1 MSSGKNPGANTGK
14 NSEIVGAVAVRAAAT
29 VILIDDRPDLQ
40 VFMMKRNANTQFAGG
55 MWVFPGG
62 SVDESDNA
70 DNYQRYCTHRSDAA
84 ASSQL
89 SVARGGLAYY
99 VAAIREAFEEAGILL
114 ARRREDESPLTL
126 LEDSVRQ
133 KFDAYR
139 DQVNDGTADFLNV
152 IDGEGLILDAGQIH
166 YIARWITPPGPPR
179 RFDTR
184 FFVTRMPASQN
195 PIHDDSELV
204 NSSWHT
210 PADVIARAKAREMG
224 MLPPTLRMI
233 ECLAE
238 YSSADEVMA
247 AAALDPPYVRVPMGG
262 AIKESMEG
270 AGAGPSNAEPG
281 WVKLKWPG

>member
-1 MSSGKNPGANTGK
+1 MNAGNPKTDSGP
-14 NSEIVGAVAVRAAAT
+14 VAVRAAAT

-62 SVDESDNA
+62 SVDEGDNA
-70 DNYQRYCTHRSDAA
+70 ENYQRHCTHRSDAE
-84 ASSQL
+84 ASAQL

-114 ARRREDESPLTL
+114 ALNRQDESPLTL
-126 LEDSVRQ
+126 IADDVRQ
-133 KFDAYR
+133 RFDAWR
-139 DQVNDGTADFLNV
+139 DQVNDGTVDFLDV
-152 IDGEGLILDAGQIH
+152 IDREGLLLDAGEIH
-166 YIARWITPPGPPR
+166 YVARWITPPGPPR

-204 NSSWHT
+204 NSAWVT
-210 PADVIARAKAREMG
+210 PQEVIARARAREMG

-238 YSSADEVMA
+238 YSSAAEVMA
-247 AAALDPPYVRVPMGG
+247 AAALDSPYIRVPMGG
-262 AIKESMEG
+262 AM
-270 AGAGPSNAEPG
+270 ADAAAGPSNAEPG
-281 WVKLKWPG
+281 WVKLNWPG